1 MENTSCRIYSNWAN
15 MEKETFF
22 TSKQASTFVVVFI
35 LLYLRIS
42 NSFLPMQSK
51 NIDLNKTSFGY
62 YSLGYTFI
70 LLAILIY
77 INRDSLFE
85 IHVDYF
91 FYLIF
96 VFTGILFW
104 SLSRESFLGSFVG
117 IVTFLLI
124 GLFQQKNLNFGTV
137 QFPEITTYTFIAAIP
152 YALFVYFNSIALK
165 LVDFRTQIYLV
176 CSLLIMVAFWEL
188 VFRGVI
194 WSFLKTNGLNEL
206 KAFLVQL
213 AAFWFIFVLRPNY
226 SISLLTFIP
235 LLLGLWNSFLT
246 WRTKSITPGVIAWF
260 IFLII
265 INTQ

>member
-1 MENTSCRIYSNWAN
+1 
-15 MEKETFF
+15 MEKEKFL
-22 TSKQASTFVVVFI
+22 TSKQASTFVIVFI
-35 LLYLRIS
+35 LIYLRVA
-42 NSFLPMQSK
+42 NSFLPTQSK
-51 NIDLNKTSFGY
+51 DIDLNKTSFGY

-77 INRDSLFE
+77 INRDNLFE

-104 SLSRESFLGSFVG
+104 SLSWESFLGSFIG
-117 IVTFLLI
+117 IVTFILI
-124 GLFQQKNLNFGTV
+124 GLFQQKMLNFGTV
-137 QFPEITTYTFIAAIP
+137 QLREIIIYTFIAVIP
-152 YALFVYFNSIALK
+152 YALFVYFNFIPLK
-165 LVDFRTQIYLV
+165 LVDFRSQIYHV

-194 WSFLKTNGLNEL
+194 WFFLKTNSLNEL
-206 KAFLVQL
+206 KAFVVQL
-213 AAFWFIFVLRPNY
+213 AVFWFIFVLRPNY
-226 SISLLTFIP
+226 SISLFTFIP

-246 WRTKSITPGVIAWF
+246 WRTKSITPGVIAWL

-265 INTQ
+265 SDI